1 MRRKYGLFPSLLLQV
16 DSWLRDHKGQTRGL
30 EKLLCGHSNL
40 GTDQG
45 KLRQMGKAFLCRQ
58 SHKSVEVRKCVGI
71 KGTPER
77 ARGESVI
84 EALATRGLLGTSSTL
99 SFALPL

>member
-1 MRRKYGLFPSLLLQV
+1 
-16 DSWLRDHKGQTRGL
+16 
-30 EKLLCGHSNL
+30 
-40 GTDQG
+40 
-45 KLRQMGKAFLCRQ
+45 MGKAFLCRQ